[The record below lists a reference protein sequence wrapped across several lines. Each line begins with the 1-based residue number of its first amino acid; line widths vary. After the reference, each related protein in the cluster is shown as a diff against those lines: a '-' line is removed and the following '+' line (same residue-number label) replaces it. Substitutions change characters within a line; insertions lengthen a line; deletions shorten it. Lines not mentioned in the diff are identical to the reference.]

1 MHVSVN
7 ARARQSSTFV
17 RLAAFLSFVL
27 LAVTATSLSAQQTS
41 VITGRVTDSQSGQPV
56 AGARVSLPGTLQG
69 TVSRTDG
76 TFRLAVTPGRHPLL
90 VSYLGY
96 SPHRDTVEI
105 ASGETTNRDY
115 ALVKGLV
122 QLDPSVV
129 LGTRSAQRTVLNSPV
144 PVDVLTPIEIRQT
157 GAVET
162 SQIIQLLAPSFNFPR
177 PTVAD
182 GTDHIRPSTLRGL
195 GPDQVLVLLNGKRR
209 HTTALVNVNGSIG
222 RGSTG
227 VDLNAIPTAA
237 IERIEV
243 LRDGAAAQYGS
254 DAIAGVINIILKSDA
269 PGEFSSTLGQTKEG
283 DGMVTQADVSYGLL
297 RSATGFL
304 NLTAEY
310 RDREQTNRSR
320 PDTRQQYF
328 TGDPRNDDPALTNR
342 INHRQGDGDAR
353 DMGAFVNFGRTL
365 ASGMELYAFSGVT
378 FRRGEAAGFFRR
390 PLDDRT
396 VRAIYPNGFLPL
408 INTHIMDGSLAA
420 GVRGDVAGWNW
431 DVSGNYGR
439 NTFDFNIK
447 NTVNVSLGADSP
459 TEFEAGSLKFDQL
472 TVNVDFVRPFE
483 IGMYSPLSVAVGAEG
498 RRDGY
503 GITAGEPDSYRD
515 GGVDILDG
523 PNAGNQPQIGSQV
536 FPGFKPSDEQTA
548 ARNAF
553 AGYVDVEVNL
563 HPMFLVNAAARTEH
577 YDDFGGTTN
586 GKLAMRFE
594 PLPRFALRGAVS
606 TGFRAPSLGQSYFS
620 STATNFIVIGGVST
634 PFDIRTFPVGS
645 EEAQILGARELQPEK
660 SRNYSAGLA
669 WQPINRVSLTA
680 DYYHIEIDDRIVL
693 SGNFIGDDIQQ
704 LLEERGFSG
713 VRGGRFFTNA
723 VDTKTDGVDVIFQT
737 AFDVANL
744 GLSRFTVGYN
754 HNKSEVTRVAPTP
767 PQLGN
772 RQETLF
778 DRVERARIEE
788 GQPRDNLHIALNHT
802 SGPLGIN
809 LATARYGEVTSRGVA
824 VTAPATP
831 ADQTFSA
838 KWITDIGL
846 SYGFTRGFTLMV
858 GADNVFDV
866 YPDENIAPASN
877 SGIFPYNQ
885 ISPFGFNGAYYYVR
899 GRIALP

>member
-1 MHVSVN
+1 M
-7 ARARQSSTFV
+7 RASAGGLLVTLSL
-17 RLAAFLSFVL
+17 LAAAAGP
-27 LAVTATSLSAQQTS
+27 LAAQATGT
-41 VITGRVTDSQSGQPV
+41 ITGRVVEASSGM
-56 AGARVSLPGTLQG
+56 ALQG
-69 TVSRTDG
+69 VSVFAVGTTVGALSRADGTYRFNIAPGQYEVRARFLGYGGSTQTVTVTDG
-76 TFRLAVTPGRHPLL
+76 GTVTADFSLSRAV
-90 VSYLGY
+90 
-96 SPHRDTVEI
+96 
-105 ASGETTNRDY
+105 SGLSE
-115 ALVKGLV
+115 V
-122 QLDPSVV
+122 VV
-129 LGTRSAQRTVLNSPV
+129 LGSRSGTERTVIDAPV
-144 PVDVLTPIEIRQT
+144 PIDVLTSEDLRASGRT
-157 GAVET
+157 ET
-162 SQIIQLLAPSFNFPR
+162 NQIIQMLAPSFNFPR
-177 PTVAD
+177 ATIAD
-182 GTDHIRPSTLRGL
+182 GTDHVRPSTLRGL
-195 GPDQVLVLLNGKRR
+195 NPDQVLVLINGKRR
-209 HTTALVNVNGSIG
+209 HTSALVNVNGTVG

-269 PGEFSSTLGQTKEG
+269 PGEFSSTLGQTAEG
-283 DGMVTQADVSYGLL
+283 DGMVTQADVSYGLM
-297 RSATGFL
+297 RGQNGFL
-304 NLTAEY
+304 NLTAEF

-320 PDTRQQYF
+320 PDTRPQYF
-328 TGDPRNDDPALTNR
+328 AGDPRNDDPDLTNR

-353 DMGAFVNFGRTL
+353 DMGAFMNFGRTL
-365 ASGMELYAFSGVT
+365 ASGMEVYAFSGLT

-408 INTHIMDGSLAA
+408 INTHIWDASLAA
-420 GVRGDVAGWNW
+420 GVRGAAAGWDW
-431 DVSGNYGR
+431 DFSGTYGR

-447 NTVNVSLGADSP
+447 NTANVSLGAASP
-459 TEFEAGSLKFDQL
+459 TEFDAGALEFNQATL
-472 TVNVDFVRPFE
+472 NLDFVRPFE
-483 IGMYSPLSVAVGAEG
+483 VGMYSPLSVAVGAEA

-523 PNAGNQPQIGSQV
+523 PNAGNQPQIGAQV
-536 FPGFKPSDEQTA
+536 LPGFKPTDEQDA
-548 ARNAF
+548 DRNAF

-586 GKLAMRFE
+586 GKLAVRFE

-620 STATNFIVIGGVST
+620 STATNFIVVDGVST

-645 EEAQILGARELQPEK
+645 EEAQILGAEELKPER

-669 WQPINRVSLTA
+669 WQPVPRVSLTA
-680 DYYHIEIDDRIVL
+680 DLYHIEIDDRIVL
-693 SGNFIGDDIQQ
+693 SGNFIGDDIQA

-723 VDTKTDGVDVIFQT
+723 IDTETDGIDVIFQT
-737 AFDVANL
+737 AFDIGNL
-744 GLSRFTVGYN
+744 GLSRFTAGYN
-754 HNKSEVTRVAPTP
+754 HNKSEVTRVAETP
-767 PQLGN
+767 PQLGD

-788 GQPRDNLHIALNHT
+788 GQPRDNLHLALNHT

-809 LATARYGEVTSRGVA
+809 LATARYGEVTSRGTA
-824 VTAPATP
+824 VDGS
-831 ADQTFSA
+831 ADQTFSP

-846 SYGFTRGFTLMV
+846 SYGFPRGFTLMV

-866 YPDENIAPASN
+866 YPDENIPPLSN
-877 SGIFPYNQ
+877 SGIFPYNG
-885 ISPFGFNGAYYYVR
+885 ISPFGFNGAYYYIR